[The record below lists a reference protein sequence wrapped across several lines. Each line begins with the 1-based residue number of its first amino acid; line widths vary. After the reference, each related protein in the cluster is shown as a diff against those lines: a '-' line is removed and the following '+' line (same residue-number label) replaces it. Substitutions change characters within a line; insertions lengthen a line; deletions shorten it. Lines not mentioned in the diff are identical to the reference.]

1 MTETEYPATALQ
13 DILFGL
19 KTSLEGIIRENEGAD
34 IPGSTFEE
42 WLLFVASRH
51 PEPGV
56 ANYLTYE
63 VKRLFQYGKDSN
75 DGRNLQ

>member
-1 MTETEYPATALQ
+1 MTKTEYPATALQ

-19 KTSLEGIIRENEGAD
+19 KTSLEGIIRENEGVD

-56 ANYLTYE
+56 AN
-63 VKRLFQYGKDSN
+63 
-75 DGRNLQ
+75 